1 MIMMV
6 NQHCTYELVNSRK
19 TSERLI
25 PFLLVPIIVG
35 HERTV
40 YTTSEGGG
48 QVELCVVIF
57 EPSSGGAPREFNLT
71 ITTENGTAG

>member
-1 MIMMV
+1 MV
-6 NQHCTYELVNSRK
+6 NQHCIYELVNSRK

-40 YTTSEGGG
+40 YTTSEGDG
-48 QVELCVVIF
+48 QVELCVVVF
-57 EPSSGGAPREFNLT
+57 EPNGGAPREFTLT
-71 ITTENGTAG
+71 ITTENGTAS